1 MANLTEEDK
10 RAQAR
15 VRNAIASNLYA
26 TERPPTQLPEC
37 SDVILALIRHTE
49 KEPDWQPAELWV
61 PGGKGWVL
69 LEVRR
74 QIEASQTRT
83 PPKFIRAFRDYFA
96 FAKHQVF
103 PGKFWD
109 NAENGVDPD
118 LADCAKIPR
127 SIVGPAPPPPPP
139 PRTVEQPFSC
149 CVDCSCATLR
159 GDRHLSAELVGSN
172 RTPPDANFP
181 AIPLLGDNPPF
192 LTRLFTGD
200 ALWLYYMERM
210 GLFQILGGLM
220 DDYATGGTLPIAN
233 NSLAAFVL
241 ETMVRHLKT
250 GSSSMQRERI
260 TAYRRALGWTTE
272 AGRVLAVTSSTNTAF
287 SQQFHRL
294 IQSVL
299 GYYDAKRIAVA
310 INRTGQGGASVAT
323 ETSITETVN
332 LLRQSFRAMEYGRV
346 HQDTL
351 GGIVWAVGTLGLIYE
366 MRDDIGIPKDYMQPE
381 QLIPAAYDM
390 LVLKRATV
398 ATDTNRYLT
407 HATAATA
414 GRRIVLDVQGLAAG
428 GSSAS
433 PADVR
438 TWLEMEET
446 ERAFEDYRT
455 AHRNLTGVDLGA
467 PSTRVGEPGATLAV
481 PQEA

>member
-1 MANLTEEDK
+1 MVGLTEEEK

-26 TERPPTQLPEC
+26 TDRPPTQLPEC
-37 SDVILALIRHTE
+37 SDVILALIRHTDKDPDPPWPVTFDFWKPQGPGW
-49 KEPDWQPAELWV
+49 KEMEA
-61 PGGKGWVL
+61 
-69 LEVRR
+69 RR
-74 QIEASQTRT
+74 QAEASQTRT
-83 PPKFIRAFRDYFA
+83 PPKFVRAFRDYFT
-96 FAKHQVF
+96 FVDHRVF
-103 PGKFWD
+103 RPEFWKVGD
-109 NAENGVDPD
+109 NELNPD
-118 LADCAKIPR
+118 LMKYAFKDQVTGRPSDKD
-127 SIVGPAPPPPPP
+127 
-139 PRTVEQPFSC
+139 PFGC
-149 CVDCSCATLR
+149 CVDCSVVTLR
-159 GDRHLSAELVGSN
+159 GDRHLSVELVGSN
-172 RTPPDANFP
+172 MTLPADFP
-181 AIPLLGDNPPF
+181 AIALSGEKPPF

-220 DDYATGGTLPIAN
+220 DDYATGGALPIAN

-272 AGRVLAVTSSTNTAF
+272 AGRVLSVTSSTNTAF

-414 GRRIVLDVQGLAAG
+414 GRRIVLDVQGIAAG

>member
-1 MANLTEEDK
+1 MASLTPEEEK
-10 RAQAR
+10 KAQAK
-15 VRNAIASNLYA
+15 VRNAIAANLYTA
-26 TERPPTQLPEC
+26 GRPPTQLPEC
-37 SDVILALIRHTE
+37 SEVILALIRHAD
-49 KEPDWQPAELWV
+49 KEHPWQPTPDYWM
-61 PGGKGWVL
+61 PRGKGWDI
-69 LEVRR
+69 LEARR
-74 QIEASQTRT
+74 QAEANQTRT
-83 PPKFIRAFRDYFA
+83 PPKFIRAFRDYFT
-96 FAKHQVF
+96 FADHRVF
-103 PGKFWD
+103 PSKFWKT
-109 NAENGVDPD
+109 ENGEIVVEHALNPD
-118 LADCAKIPR
+118 LADCAFKDQLAGR
-127 SIVGPAPPPPPP
+127 PPP
-139 PRTVEQPFSC
+139 EKDPFGC
-149 CVDCSCATLR
+149 CLDCSCATLR
-159 GDRHLSAELVGSN
+159 GDRHLSVELVESN
-172 RTPPDANFP
+172 KTLPLDFP
-181 AIPLLGDNPPF
+181 AIPLLGERPPF

-220 DDYATGGTLPIAN
+220 DDYATGGALPIAN

-250 GSSSMQRERI
+250 GSSSMQRERV
-260 TAYRRALGWTTE
+260 TAYRRSLGWTTE

-310 INRTGQGGASVAT
+310 INRAGQGGASVAT

-414 GRRIVLDVQGLAAG
+414 GRRIVLDVQGIAAG